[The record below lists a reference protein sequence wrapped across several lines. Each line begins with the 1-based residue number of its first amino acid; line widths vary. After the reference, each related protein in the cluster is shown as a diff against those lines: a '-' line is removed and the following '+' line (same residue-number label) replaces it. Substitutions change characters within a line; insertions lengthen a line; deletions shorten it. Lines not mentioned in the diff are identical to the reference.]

1 MNPICKLL
9 SLQVCRYFRNG
20 LHRCR
25 RWCQTQ
31 ADRMT
36 ESFQFQSERCIIE
49 LLILSANIHFVPNL
63 STAQFCYYESQ
74 QSERFRWSAW
84 QKQNVY
90 SCNFFLTAFNVLKEK
105 RKSAA
110 LVFFVFI
117 VSLRGTNSRG
127 DKGDYSTL
135 NHLNRVRTVYVVT
148 CCPIWQTSEIPDPLW
163 FLTAVLETG
172 HQPRMLLKI
181 HMTSPVTPV
190 TPVTKHIFSPYLLFL
205 CVTYQSNGQAKLNIF
220 LQM

>member
-135 NHLNRVRTVYVVT
+135 NHWIEYVLYM
-148 CCPIWQTSEIPDPLW
+148 WLH
-163 FLTAVLETG
+163 AV
-172 HQPRMLLKI
+172 PFDKLLKSLI
-181 HMTSPVTPV
+181 LCGS
-190 TPVTKHIFSPYLLFL
+190 SQLFW
-205 CVTYQSNGQAKLNIF
+205 KLAINQECF
-220 LQM
+220 